1 MSQTFIIEAV
11 MIAIY
16 GQLLDPDKPVEYIV
30 PYTSIMELYEFA
42 ESAEPLMNED
52 NEDQY
57 VKTRIQQLIAY
68 FEEPL
73 NKKKIQRALQVPW
86 AQSSGILLSEKV
98 QLKIINAMDNA
109 HYGESFDPI
118 ETELILSA
126 LKKEAPMLT
135 DQFEM
140 IHRMIE
146 AKVPVQVYDIED
158 FSFALEGTPTV

>member
-1 MSQTFIIEAV
+1 MSQTFVIEAV

-16 GQLLDPDKPVEYIV
+16 GQLLDPEKPVEYIV

-42 ESAEPLMNED
+42 ESTEPLMNED
-52 NEDQY
+52 NENQY

-73 NKKKIQRALQVPW
+73 NKKKIQRSLQVPW
-86 AQSSGILLSEKV
+86 AQSSAILLSEKV

-118 ETELILSA
+118 ETEMILSA

-140 IHRMIE
+140 IHRIIE
-146 AKVPVQVYDIED
+146 AKIPVQVYDIED
-158 FSFALEGTPTV
+158 FAFAIEGTPTV

>member
-1 MSQTFIIEAV
+1 MSQTFVIEAV

-16 GQLLDPDKPVEYIV
+16 GQLLDPEKPVEYIV

-42 ESAEPLMNED
+42 ESTEPLMNED
-52 NEDQY
+52 NENQY

-73 NKKKIQRALQVPW
+73 NKKKIQRSLQVPW
-86 AQSSGILLSEKV
+86 AQSSAILLSEKV

-118 ETELILSA
+118 ETEMILSA
-126 LKKEAPMLT
+126 LKKEVPMLT

-140 IHRMIE
+140 IHRIIE
-146 AKVPVQVYDIED
+146 AKIPVQVYDIED

>member
-1 MSQTFIIEAV
+1 MPQAFVIEAI

-16 GQLLDPDKPVEYIV
+16 GQLLHPDKPVNYIV

-42 ESAEPLMNED
+42 ESQEPLMNDSVE
-52 NEDQY
+52 ERE
-57 VKTRIQQLIAY
+57 VRERIKALIDY
-68 FEEPL
+68 LEEPL
-73 NKKKIQRALQVPW
+73 NKKKIQRCLQMPW
-86 AQSSGILLSEKV
+86 AVSSSILFTDHV
-98 QLKIINAMDNA
+98 QLSVVNAMDNA
-109 HYGESFDPI
+109 YYGESFDPI

-126 LKKEAPMLT
+126 LRKEVPLLT

-158 FSFALEGTPTV
+158 FSYALEGTSTV

>member
-1 MSQTFIIEAV
+1 MPQAFVIEAI

-16 GQLLDPDKPVEYIV
+16 GQLLHPDKPVNYIV

-42 ESAEPLMNED
+42 ESQEPLMNDSVE
-52 NEDQY
+52 ERE
-57 VKTRIQQLIAY
+57 VRERIKALIDY
-68 FEEPL
+68 LEEPL
-73 NKKKIQRALQVPW
+73 NKKKIQRCLQMPW
-86 AQSSGILLSEKV
+86 ALSSSILFTDNV
-98 QLKIINAMDNA
+98 QLSVVNAMDNA
-109 HYGESFDPI
+109 YYGESFDPI

-126 LKKEAPMLT
+126 LRKEVPMLT

-158 FSFALEGTPTV
+158 FSYALEGTSTV